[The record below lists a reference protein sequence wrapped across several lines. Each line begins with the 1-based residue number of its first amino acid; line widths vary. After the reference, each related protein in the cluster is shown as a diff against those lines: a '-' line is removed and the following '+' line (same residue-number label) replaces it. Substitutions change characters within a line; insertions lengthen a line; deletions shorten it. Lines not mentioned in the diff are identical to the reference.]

1 MKNTHQNETISLLR
15 EILSEIKHQKTQSKS
30 SLDKAIA
37 YAKKFIEENARFPEE
52 IDETIYVKSQLYRA
66 SYSQE
71 GDYVEVFEGTLDP

>member
-1 MKNTHQNETISLLR
+1 MVGSKIYIALCCDRHQDPEVGVFT
-15 EILSEIKHQKTQSKS
+15 T
-30 SLDKAIA
+30 LDKAII